1 MHAWARPAPIF
12 GYGSGTDEEQ
22 EFAQDPG
29 PTPPWSFA
37 DPGPR
42 IPPGTPGPGSGTGG
56 LVTLVSY
63 ALWPLLTLVIVALW
77 FAATLDI
84 VLYSGGEAFTK
95 LKLLCMAVL
104 VSAVATAGVASIGGV
119 FGGQYFDTV
128 ARANSDEVGKQDP
141 NRAYLFSFGLEHAS
155 SATPAESPTTEKQIR
170 HN

>member
-1 MHAWARPAPIF
+1 M
-12 GYGSGTDEEQ
+12 
-22 EFAQDPG
+22 
-29 PTPPWSFA
+29 
-37 DPGPR
+37 
-42 IPPGTPGPGSGTGG
+42 
-56 LVTLVSY
+56 TLISY

-119 FGGQYFDTV
+119 FGGGRFDTV
-128 ARANSDEVGKQDP
+128 AGANSDEAEVYEQDP

-155 SATPAESPTTEKQIR
+155 YTTPAKSTTTEKQIR
-170 HN
+170 HD